1 MLKRWGR
8 VILAMLLVCFLLTTC
23 TCAHKWKEATC
34 TEPKTCVYCGMTEGE
49 PLGHDH
55 RHHRARLGQRLQHQ
69 AEGPRQ
75 AALLGR
81 LGKHR
86 TGTSCL
92 YVKRLADVDTGVLGE
107 LVEDAVAETRRRYG

>member
-49 PLGHDH
+49 PLGHDWK
-55 RHHRARLGQRLQHQ
+55 
-69 AEGPRQ
+69 
-75 AALLGR
+75 AATP
-81 LGKHR
+81 KPVFAA
-86 TGTSCL
+86 
-92 YVKRLADVDTGVLGE
+92 VKQKVKLTVSIKKPMQSFDCIGFFCWL
-107 LVEDAVAETRRRYG
+107 

>member
-49 PLGHDH
+49 PLGHDWKAATINYPRPVFAAVKQKVKLTVSIKKTDAEFRLH
-55 RHHRARLGQRLQHQ
+55 RFFVGFNLSLHIGVALCDGFPQ
-69 AEGPRQ
+69 AI
-75 AALLGR
+75 
-81 LGKHR
+81 
-86 TGTSCL
+86 
-92 YVKRLADVDTGVLGE
+92 
-107 LVEDAVAETRRRYG
+107 